1 MGKEYKFEGETFE
14 LDDSN
19 GCYIE
24 VSYKGLVGYVGVYL
38 QGTAEQPY
46 CWWAENATFVTA
58 DGLTNGNATGADI
71 ESNLRDLCRTLLRKH
86 REAEGR
92 KAFKPE
98 EACESLH
105 DFVKSLTE

>member
-1 MGKEYKFEGETFE
+1 MGEEYKFEGETFE
-14 LDDSN
+14 LDDSK

-71 ESNLRDLCRTLLRKH
+71 ESNLRGFMPNVAKETSRSRRSQGFQT
-86 REAEGR
+86 GR
-92 KAFKPE
+92 G
-98 EACESLH
+98 L
-105 DFVKSLTE
+105 